1 MYFDAF
7 DATGLTQLFTKL
19 AIDLA
24 SLFAV
29 IGLIYFPRMKDKD
42 YVFTFFVF
50 NLLIFLVCY
59 FMNSMQLTMGLGFGL
74 FALFGILRY
83 RTILV
88 PIKEMTYLFTVIVL
102 AIINSLGTKE
112 VGMTEVIAANIIIV
126 SLIFFLEIVWMS
138 KQQGYKVITYEKIE
152 LIKPENRFALMTD
165 LRQRTGLHI
174 TRAEIDTINFMNDT
188 CLVKIYYDLEG
199 NESIRRVVEKGEVN
213 TSVKMEL
220 SVTR

>member
-1 MYFDAF
+1 MIHID
-7 DATGLTQLFTKL
+7 TPGLLQLLTKL

-102 AIINSLGTKE
+102 AIINSLGVKE
-112 VGMTEVIAANIIIV
+112 AGMTEVVAANIIIV
-126 SLIFFLEIVWMS
+126 ALIFCLEKIWMS
-138 KQQGYKVITYEKIE
+138 KQQGYKVITYERIE
-152 LIKPENRFALMTD
+152 LIKPENRVALLND
-165 LRQRTGLHI
+165 LRLRTGLKI
-174 TRAEIDTINFMNDT
+174 TRLEIDSINFMNDT
-188 CLVKIYYDLEG
+188 CLVKVFYDVDEYEG
-199 NESIRRVVEKGEVN
+199 IRRVVEKSEAS

-220 SVTR
+220 STAR

>member
-1 MYFDAF
+1 MMYPDI
-7 DATGLTQLFTKL
+7 TGLTQLFTKL

-24 SLFAV
+24 SLFVV

-112 VGMTEVIAANIIIV
+112 VGMSEVIAANFIIV
-126 SLIFFLEIVWMS
+126 ALIFSLEKLWMNQ
-138 KQQGYKVITYEKIE
+138 QQGYKVITYEKIE
-152 LIKPENRFALMTD
+152 LIKPENRIALMND
-165 LRQRTGLHI
+165 LKQRTGLNI
-174 TRAEIDTINFMNDT
+174 TRIEIDSINFMNDT
-188 CLVKIYYDLEG
+188 CLVKIFYDMESYEG
-199 NESIRRVVEKGEVN
+199 IRRVVEKSEVVTN
-213 TSVKMEL
+213 MKMEL
-220 SVTR
+220 SATK

>member
-1 MYFDAF
+1 MMYPDI
-7 DATGLTQLFTKL
+7 TGLTQLFTKL

-24 SLFAV
+24 SLFVV

-112 VGMTEVIAANIIIV
+112 VGMTEVLAANVIIV
-126 SLIFFLEIVWMS
+126 ALIFSLEKLWMNQ
-138 KQQGYKVITYEKIE
+138 QQGYKVITYEKIE
-152 LIKPENRFALMTD
+152 LIKPENRIALMND
-165 LRQRTGLHI
+165 LKHRTGLNI
-174 TRAEIDTINFMNDT
+174 TRLEIDSINFMNDT
-188 CLVKIYYDLEG
+188 CLVKIFYDMESYEG
-199 NESIRRVVEKGEVN
+199 IRRVVEKSEVVTN
-213 TSVKMEL
+213 MKMEL
-220 SVTR
+220 SATK

>member
-1 MYFDAF
+1 MNF
-7 DATGLTQLFTKL
+7 DATGLTHLFTKL

-112 VGMTEVIAANIIIV
+112 VGMSEVIAANIIIV
-126 SLIFFLEIVWMS
+126 TLIFVLEKLWMNS
-138 KQQGYKVITYEKIE
+138 QQGYKVITYEKIE
-152 LIKPENRFALMTD
+152 HIKPENKLALMND
-165 LRQRTGLHI
+165 LRQRTGLNI
-174 TRAEIDTINFMNDT
+174 TRIEIDTINFMNDT
-188 CLVKIYYDLEG
+188 CLIKIFYELENYEG
-199 NESIRRVVEKGEVN
+199 IRRVVEKSEVN
-213 TSVKMEL
+213 TSTSAKMEL
-220 SVTR
+220 SAAQ

>member
-1 MYFDAF
+1 MMHVDF
-7 DATGLTQLFTKL
+7 TSLTELFTKL

-112 VGMTEVIAANIIIV
+112 VGMTEVVAANFIIV
-126 SLIFFLEIVWMS
+126 ALIFFLEKLWLRT
-138 KQQGYKVITYEKIE
+138 QTGYKVITYEKIE
-152 LIKPENRFALMTD
+152 LIKPENRVTLMND
-165 LRQRTGLHI
+165 LRQRTGLNI
-174 TRAEIDTINFMNDT
+174 TRLEIDSINFMNDT
-188 CLVKIYYDLEG
+188 CVIKVFFDIEYYEG
-199 NESIRRVVEKGEVN
+199 IRRVVEKGEVS
-213 TSVKMEL
+213 TAPKMEL
-220 SVTR
+220 SATS